1 MNYLWRNELLF
12 RKLYTNLWIILENV
26 MRWWIFDEW
35 LDELKIFVK
44 NKNSL
49 LKIEFSNK
57 FKKKK
62 IEKFWKNYNCASN
75 LKDTHYY

>member
-1 MNYLWRNELLF
+1 
-12 RKLYTNLWIILENV
+12 

-62 IEKFWKNYNCASN
+62 IEKFWKKLREQSKRYALL
-75 LKDTHYY
+75 LKDNRI

>member
-1 MNYLWRNELLF
+1 MNYSREL
-12 RKLYTNLWIILENV
+12 V

-49 LKIEFSNK
+49 LKIEFSKK

-62 IEKFWKNYNCASN
+62 NRKILKKIQLREQSERYALL
-75 LKDTHYY
+75 LKDNCI

>member
-1 MNYLWRNELLF
+1 
-12 RKLYTNLWIILENV
+12 

-49 LKIEFSNK
+49 LKIEFSKK

-62 IEKFWKNYNCASN
+62 IEKFWKKLREQSERYALL
-75 LKDTHYY
+75 LKDNRI

>member
-1 MNYLWRNELLF
+1 MNYSREL
-12 RKLYTNLWIILENV
+12 V

-49 LKIEFSNK
+49 LKIKFSNK

-62 IEKFWKNYNCASN
+62 IEKFWKKYNCASN